1 MKKCTNCGKIIPD
14 DNMFCFECG
23 SSIFETVPETGQNDN
38 TVETENQDNTDSPT
52 NGSLFSDAQFY
63 TVNKSDDAQSVAPSP
78 NREIYN
84 QPVQNINNST
94 EHVYEQHPIADTEGS
109 EQTQQNNQ
117 TQAAY
122 GIYQTQPNLYQASS
136 NQVNNQDEEKANVGL
151 IILSILVPVVG
162 LILYC
167 TQKSDKPKSAKSYG
181 RAALISAIVCIVLS
195 IAGTVAS
202 FYGAMKLGD
211 WTTSSSFSSSAS
223 DSDDDFDVVEDNKDD
238 KKTDAGKEE
247 TTKKNE
253 PAAGGFSTTKVV
265 DYDNMQIAING
276 KVYTLGKTTL
286 QDLVNDGVSFKDNT
300 KDKLDNVVDENS
312 GESVEIKLS
321 NNDSFSISFGNFS
334 DSGKA
339 LKDCVL
345 ERVYYY
351 VDDDEK
357 NIVTFPFSTT
367 MSENEFKEKAGT
379 PSDTSNYSSNDYT
392 SNTYEYKKDSNKY
405 YGEYGY
411 EFDYTDGELYSI
423 TMDWLPE

>member
-14 DNMFCFECG
+14 DNMFCSECG
-23 SSIFETVPETGQNDN
+23 SSIFENVPEPEQSDN
-38 TVETENQDNTDSPT
+38 TVETVNQDNANNPT

-63 TVNKSDDAQSVAPSP
+63 TVNKSDDNQSIAPSP

-84 QPVQNINNST
+84 QPVQNTSNSV
-94 EHVYEQHPIADTEGS
+94 EHVYEQHPMGDTEHS
-109 EQTQQNNQ
+109 EQAQQNNQ

-122 GIYQTQPNLYQASS
+122 GIYQTQPNLYQTPSAPI
-136 NQVNNQDEEKANVGL
+136 NNQDEEKANVGL
-151 IILSILVPVVG
+151 VILSILVPAVG

-181 RAALISAIVCIVLS
+181 KAALISAIVCVVLS
-195 IAGTVAS
+195 IAGAAAS
-202 FYGAMKLGD
+202 FYGAMKLGN

-223 DSDDDFDVVEDNKDD
+223 DHDNDFDVIEDNKDN

-253 PAAGGFSTTKVV
+253 PAAGSFSTTKIV

-300 KDKLDNVVDENS
+300 KDKLDNVIDEDN
-312 GESVEIKLS
+312 GESVEIKL
-321 NNDSFSISFGNFS
+321 NDNDSLSVEFGNFS

-357 NIVTFPFSTT
+357 NVVTFPFSTT